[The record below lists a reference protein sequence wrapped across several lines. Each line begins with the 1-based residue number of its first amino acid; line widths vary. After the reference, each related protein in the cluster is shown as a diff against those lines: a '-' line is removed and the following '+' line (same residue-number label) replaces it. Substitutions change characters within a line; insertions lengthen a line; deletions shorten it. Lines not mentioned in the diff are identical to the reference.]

1 MLAVVADG
9 ATQPTDHLLVGLTE
23 EAEGV
28 VVHWAGLWG
37 GVCLAYNNC
46 LLIEPNQLCGALH

>member
-9 ATQPTDHLLVGLTE
+9 AAQPADHLLVSLTE

-37 GVCLAYNNC
+37 GLCLAPALQC
-46 LLIEPNQLCGALH
+46 LNDTS